1 MTSENTTDWI
11 FRLLTKTGDKTTINS
26 VSFWQPGQ
34 KQKTSFRDNCSEM
47 RVLSIII
54 VRKQI
59 TQYKRG
65 MSRAMDQVS
74 WRYCLFIWSA
84 CVASREG
91 KNASYSEC
99 GSFLN
104 ANLVAFKMACRVVQ
118 PIRWRALKNWMG
130 AFNPSFVLFRDY
142 RFTYNCIRYTIR
154 GSWATYLW
162 AISLD

>member
-11 FRLLTKTGDKTTINS
+11 FSLLTKTGDKTTINS
-26 VSFWQPGQ
+26 VSFWQPGK
-34 KQKTSFRDNCSEM
+34 KQKTSVRDNCSEM

-91 KNASYSEC
+91 KKRKLHWMWLLSQRKSCGIQNGVHSGTADTLACVDRHEEWKHSTYHLFCSEITD
-99 GSFLN
+99 LHIT
-104 ANLVAFKMACRVVQ
+104 A
-118 PIRWRALKNWMG
+118 
-130 AFNPSFVLFRDY
+130 
-142 RFTYNCIRYTIR
+142 
-154 GSWATYLW
+154 
-162 AISLD
+162 